1 MAKKIWE
8 RMRDDRLANEE
19 SKQQEVQQA
28 NQDFQNYAQNSAQA
42 TDIWSR
48 VQDKLNLA
56 QTQAPINSFNYIDTK
71 KSIQSRV
78 NEIANM
84 IAPRRTNIFNT
95 METNLMPI
103 LEQQNK
109 EKAEELKNRNFKLK
123 ENPELP
129 VEYTEEQKRK
139 LIPEVVKKVTQPDLG
154 EVTSNFFN
162 DSGRTIENAWIGL
175 KHGVEDSSN
184 YIGSFFTGVQSE
196 NNRMIKRVL
205 DSNLTDEEKRAYI
218 YNNLNSEEANT
229 ERLNAMIENLMPAKN
244 VPQEIYNVLKSGYNE
259 QLEKM
264 KEVFGISDKDS
275 QKYAD
280 IYSKNKDK
288 IDAIAL
294 KDEFE
299 ESRKA
304 EDTKIAENIENQTN
318 IVSRKLAEISPSMG
332 QMLPGMGLSMVNP
345 VLGTTYFTTSA
356 GGGYVRDAE
365 ERGMSPYEA
374 KTYGTIMGFLEGLS
388 EEVITG
394 QQANRILHS
403 FGKRGISTGVLNSTG
418 FNILENVVQEA
429 IMEPAQE
436 LTAELV
442 GGKDKANWDNMQ
454 DRMFNAG
461 LNGGIMGLISNGAT
475 KGLELSG
482 RAYQK
487 IKNGG
492 KLTENEI
499 NNVIQENIK
508 TQGQKE
514 VENIIKQSANEKFNQ
529 IKQATMQN
537 NEQNTQNQQTIL
549 PTQENVSNQN
559 IETKNQLPVQ
569 NNINKQQDELK
580 GRSFEDIVDESM
592 ANYEYEEVKSPLQ
605 NRDIKTIGKDTKTN
619 AYQYDNPEVK
629 PYFQQMAQMLG
640 EDVGNIAS
648 EDNRKTTK
656 GGGIS
661 LNTNISAVK
670 QLKEMGYS
678 YNQIIDGIVNII
690 DDHGKENNALSKKLE
705 ILIDDQLRN
714 GYTNSYG
721 KYISPNE
728 EYINLIS
735 KDNSKVEN
743 NKLPT
748 AENILP
754 VQNKIEITNKDN
766 LISSAKKYN
775 LNYKDL
781 SIENSQKA
789 LEKRGIKARFDEN
802 YFNNESEGGKYILTT
817 DENGNVTREI
827 IINPKA
833 DEKTIIQEMA
843 IHELTHD
850 IIAGKTDKSVKM
862 YNEIKDFLYKDK
874 DFSSKLAQLE
884 EAYLNIKDENGKSV
898 YNRNDSKFN
907 SMIEEEAI
915 AKTLQKKFGTQE
927 EVNRLVNYTPS
938 KARMVYDWIVDKL
951 NKITGGRIEKLYW
964 EDVKNKFERAFSE
977 EGNYKNSGNI
987 ERHYFN
993 NVDYFDE
1000 IEYNKAIPEQLDSK
1014 TWKSIDDSIGREE
1027 LKPGVYETEAFDYA
1041 NDTWKRYTIMYKE
1054 KGEYKIVDSESI
1066 DENDYTEGANNEL
1079 KKYSRET
1086 YTGDEG
1092 TRGNRVYLER
1102 DNKQTKNR
1110 KETAD
1115 DVRLPIRNKEY
1126 SDTNRKNNI
1135 EVNRNKKYEGLEK
1148 SSSFNMPEN
1157 VKDIKNMNEFLR
1169 KAVEN
1174 ETNHE
1179 WKERLKDAKSSNY
1192 TRIDNRRTPLQYK
1205 REIVQQ
1211 YLDYKNGLNNKDIR
1225 YSVSTDGSMK
1235 DNKTGKKV
1243 VLDAETG
1250 SSDKTLLAI
1259 HNLNEEKLKGV
1270 LELGGFPV
1278 PSIAVTNQ
1286 PHTNFGDISVIF
1298 NKNTID
1304 PSINEANK
1312 IYSRD
1317 AYTARTPNVVN
1328 KIIESGLKEVSKNT
1342 GIEEWNLRENYKE
1355 ISIEDAVEKL
1365 RRNENIIDKYLK
1377 EKGIEIEPIYRDFKG
1392 FTHLK
1397 QDSLQDFINK
1407 HKELINL
1414 SYTDKYSTD
1423 TYKKY
1428 YNDVHNLF
1436 VEDIM
1441 KEAKISREEAESFYK
1456 DYPGF
1461 NHWDYFI
1468 RDLNAVQELKGKQQ
1482 LDEYATKEAKEKAVD
1497 VESKEYKDYVKNL
1510 ISPMYGEKYI
1520 RNNKDYYTASGNPRS
1535 FNQRYEEYTLDNIV
1549 KIMNENKGTG
1559 QESTWGVGIN
1569 EIAGDASKRFKNI
1582 EDIKKNEN
1590 LLMTQDEEEH
1600 KQILDKY
1607 NTEFRDIENSI
1618 LDKYS
1623 DSSIDG
1629 YVWREKSIEDAM
1641 KNIAKKMASNKKI
1654 TEQNVISQ
1662 FDKNGIKITENQAQR
1677 VISLIKDLSTLPTNY
1692 FEAKPQRAV
1701 GFDEIDAI
1709 VIPKDVSKEVKQQLK
1724 DRGIKTIE
1732 YDRNNENERAD
1743 ILKSLNE
1750 YKFSKTSES
1759 FDEYLTRR
1767 IGKEG
1772 TRTSLGELKLPTKKQ
1787 ILPTKESSTKT
1798 NTPKKEV
1805 QKTGNLPTKGETINW
1820 TDYEKPNGKIRK
1832 HYRSIIESSNTTAE
1846 AKAIA
1851 KEMMGLDTYTPQS
1864 NESLLQKADKRISMS
1879 EPDAELN
1886 SLLSRAMNNDKV
1898 SDVDIAVGERLIEY
1912 YSKIGDKEHLQDSIH
1927 ATALAGTQ
1935 AGRTVQAMALLNHM
1949 TPQGQLVWL
1958 QRSIDKMNDA
1968 LQNKYRNKS
1977 NTPQFELTQEMTDK
1991 ILNTNS
1997 KEEMFETLDE
2007 VYEELGQQVPKSMSE
2022 KIDEWR
2028 YFSMLANIKTHGR
2041 NMVGN
2046 VAMHMT
2052 QRAKDKVAGII
2063 ESAVST
2069 FKPNMERTHTIMPAS
2084 KEVKQ
2089 FAKNDLKNM
2098 DVQTELG
2105 MNENKYNPQ
2114 SRLQGARKTFKH
2126 DILNNTL
2133 GKLFDLNSN
2142 LLEVEDNIGLKS
2154 MYVKALS
2161 EYITANKID
2170 VNNITDAQLSK
2181 ARQHAIKSSQEA
2193 TFHQASALATAL
2205 NQMGKKNNV
2214 VKFALDSAVPFKK
2227 TPINVAKTGAQ
2238 YSPVGLIKS
2247 AIFDTAQLR
2256 KGKITINQYIDNI
2269 SKGLT
2274 GTGIAFMGYALA
2286 EAGIL
2291 KASGG
2296 DDDKKEQYD
2305 EEQGKQSYSIEI
2317 GGKTYSLDWLSPVG
2331 IPLFIGAETNQQFN
2345 QSKKEKNSK
2354 STDDEESLNKILK
2367 SVSNIMNASANAM
2380 NPMSEMSMVQ
2390 GLTSILSS
2398 YNKENA
2404 VGDMIV
2410 NTGKSYVNQ
2419 FVPTL
2424 LGQVARTT
2432 DDYERTTKSTKTG
2445 TLEKAIDSTVNQIKS
2460 KIPGLRQTLPVKTD
2474 IWGQEVKQSENLPF
2488 RAFNNFVNPAKVQ
2501 DISNDVVD
2509 KELNSL
2515 YAKTKESSIIPK
2527 TIEKTFS
2534 INGTDYRMTNEEF
2547 ANYSK
2552 AYGTTSHNILESL
2565 VKSDEY
2571 RYLTDEQKQK
2581 AIESVYSYA
2590 KEKNKVDYANSV
2602 AEELKTSTLYK
2613 TMQELKTSKN
2623 QSKYLDY
2630 VAQTKGIEKE
2640 SAKNKI
2646 LLESDYDDNVKS
2658 IIYANGTG
2666 NDDKLYSMMQDSVDI
2681 NEYLDYKLKSSNKEF
2696 SADKDSNGKTITNSA
2711 KKKMYSYVN
2720 NQISGRINKLLI
2732 LANNYKLSRGEQNE
2746 ILEYIKDTSDNEDE
2760 VKEKL
2765 KKLSS
2770 NFELRNDKIY
2780 YK

>member
-56 QTQAPINSFNYIDTK
+56 QTQAPTNSFNYIDTK

-139 LIPEVVKKVTQPDLG
+139 LIPEVVRKVTQPDLG

-184 YIGSFFTGVQSE
+184 YIGSFFTGVQSD

-332 QMLPGMGLSMVNP
+332 QMLPGMGLNLINP
-345 VLGTTYFTTSA
+345 VLGTAYFTTSA

-374 KTYGTIMGFLEGLS
+374 KTYGTIMGALEGLS

-394 QQANRILHS
+394 QQANRILNS

-537 NEQNTQNQQTIL
+537 NEQNTQSQQTIL
-549 PTQENVSNQN
+549 PAKENVSNQN
-559 IETKNQLPVQ
+559 IEAKNQLPVQ

-705 ILIDDQLRN
+705 IIIDDQLRN

-862 YNEIKDFLYKDK
+862 YNEVKDFLYKDK

-884 EAYLNIKDENGKSV
+884 EAYLNIKDENGNPV

-915 AKTLQKKFGTQE
+915 AKTLQTKFGTQE

-977 EGNYKNSGNI
+977 EGNYNRENINKFSKEITSDGIEYIKAEPNSFTKSDGSKMTPREVYNSLVGKTINFGDGDSAYILKWLPGKNLYNELFQRYPS
-987 ERHYFN
+987 YFN
-993 NVDYFDE
+993 NIEDVKKLNTDVNYNIQELLENSKNILPNEPDKSNRHKKQGITNFDTRLVNFYDGNNAYQ
-1000 IEYNKAIPEQLDSK
+1000 IEFSIAKLKDGNKVAYAKRQ
-1014 TWKSIDDSIGREE
+1014 
-1027 LKPGVYETEAFDYA
+1027 FDYDD
-1041 NDTWKRYTIMYKE
+1041 NLTQ
-1054 KGEYKIVDSESI
+1054 KIKA
-1066 DENDYTEGANNEL
+1066 DETRSSKSPMNQKPL
-1079 KKYSRET
+1079 SKYSILST
-1086 YTGDEG
+1086 
-1092 TRGNRVYLER
+1092 
-1102 DNKQTKNR
+1102 Q
-1110 KETAD
+1110 
-1115 DVRLPIRNKEY
+1115 
-1126 SDTNRKNNI
+1126 
-1135 EVNRNKKYEGLEK
+1135 
-1148 SSSFNMPEN
+1148 EN
-1157 VKDIKNMNEFLR
+1157 VNSAN
-1169 KAVEN
+1169 
-1174 ETNHE
+1174 
-1179 WKERLKDAKSSNY
+1179 
-1192 TRIDNRRTPLQYK
+1192 IDSMQK
-1205 REIVQQ
+1205 
-1211 YLDYKNGLNNKDIR
+1211 KGK
-1225 YSVSTDGSMK
+1225 YSVSTDGAMK

-1243 VLDAETG
+1243 ILDAETG

-1259 HNLNEEKLKGV
+1259 HNLTEDKLKGV

-1278 PSIAVTNQ
+1278 PSIAITNPNIVSHDQ
-1286 PHTNFGDISVIF
+1286 FGDISVIF
-1298 NKNTID
+1298 NKETINPANELNEVYDRDIWSPTFPQIDYVINTD
-1304 PSINEANK
+1304 NSDK
-1312 IYSRD
+1312 ISRD
-1317 AYTARTPNVVN
+1317 LGVEWWRLNDYAEESKSPEDLVN
-1328 KIIESGLKEVSKNT
+1328 KIIRQDEV
-1342 GIEEWNLRENYKE
+1342 
-1355 ISIEDAVEKL
+1355 
-1365 RRNENIIDKYLK
+1365 IDKYISENGLNYDTKYREADLTKWYNKQDSIKNFIKENNITLDKIKDNTELRNKYFEELRKEFNNDSDEIEAIEKQIDIMNHFLNDNSLERLENLK
-1377 EKGIEIEPIYRDFKG
+1377 RDFEILTTGNNQVIDEYETRKEKVKVAKDNGIEDYIQEKVQSMFGEKGIYNGRDYLTPSG
-1392 FTHLK
+1392 
-1397 QDSLQDFINK
+1397 
-1407 HKELINL
+1407 
-1414 SYTDKYSTD
+1414 
-1423 TYKKY
+1423 
-1428 YNDVHNLF
+1428 
-1436 VEDIM
+1436 
-1441 KEAKISREEAESFYK
+1441 SRRSF
-1456 DYPGF
+1456 
-1461 NHWDYFI
+1461 W
-1468 RDLNAVQELKGKQQ
+1468 Q
-1482 LDEYATKEAKEKAVD
+1482 LHDEY
-1497 VESKEYKDYVKNL
+1497 N
-1510 ISPMYGEKYI
+1510 I
-1520 RNNKDYYTASGNPRS
+1520 
-1535 FNQRYEEYTLDNIV
+1535 DNIV
-1549 KIMNENKGTG
+1549 KALTNQDTISSQNTFMTGFGKINAQMSNKF
-1559 QESTWGVGIN
+1559 S
-1569 EIAGDASKRFKNI
+1569 SI
-1582 EDIKKNEN
+1582 EDIKANEN
-1590 LLMTQDEEEH
+1590 RIMQDTDNSKIEE
-1600 KQILDKY
+1600 Y
-1607 NTEFRDIENSI
+1607 RDIIGDDISDLAEYYKYADEDSLNMQGFTNASESVFDLAKSGDLTEDNFRKI
-1618 LDKYS
+1618 L
-1623 DSSIDG
+1623 
-1629 YVWREKSIEDAM
+1629 ED
-1641 KNIAKKMASNKKI
+1641 
-1654 TEQNVISQ
+1654 NVISSRRVPSKLINRIINNLNNL
-1662 FDKNGIKITENQAQR
+1662 KNLGT
-1677 VISLIKDLSTLPTNY
+1677 DY

-1701 GFDEIDAI
+1701 GFDEIDTI
-1709 VIPKDVSKEVKQQLK
+1709 VIPSDLSNEVKQQLK

-1732 YDRNNENERAD
+1732 YDRNNENEKAD
-1743 ILKSLNE
+1743 IIKSLDE
-1750 YKFSKTSES
+1750 YKFDKTSES
-1759 FDEYLTRR
+1759 FDKYLERR

-1968 LQNKYRNKS
+1968 LQTKYKNKS
-1977 NTPQFELTQEMTDK
+1977 NTPQFELTQEMADK

-1997 KEEMFETLDE
+1997 KEEMFEALDE

-2501 DISNDVVD
+2501 DVSNDIVD

-2547 ANYSK
+2547 AKYSK

-2590 KEKNKVDYANSV
+2590 KEKNKVNYANTV

-2681 NEYLDYKLKSSNKEF
+2681 NEYLDYKLKASNKEF

>member
-8 RMRDDRLANEE
+8 KMRDDRLANEE
-19 SKQQEVQQA
+19 SRQQEVQQA

-56 QTQAPINSFNYIDTK
+56 QTQAPTNSFNYIDTK

-244 VPQEIYNVLKSGYNE
+244 VPQEIYDVLKAGYDE
-259 QLEKM
+259 QLKKM
-264 KEVFGISDKDS
+264 KEEYGFSDKDS

-332 QMLPGMGLSMVNP
+332 QMLPGMGLSMINP

-374 KTYGTIMGFLEGLS
+374 KTYGTIMGTLEGLS
-388 EEVITG
+388 ESVITG

-475 KGLELSG
+475 YGLEKTG
-482 RAYQK
+482 KAYNK
-487 IKNGG
+487 IKNGQA
-492 KLTENEI
+492 LSENEI
-499 NNVIQENIK
+499 NAVIQENVK
-508 TQGQKE
+508 ARGQE
-514 VENIIKQSANEKFNQ
+514 TVENDFKQGANQVFQ
-529 IKQATMQN
+529 QVSTIQ
-537 NEQNTQNQQTIL
+537 NEQSNAQEQQIT
-549 PTQENVSNQN
+549 PPVQENVSNQN
-559 IETKNQLPVQ
+559 VVANNQDRERRLQ
-569 NNINKQQDELK
+569 ELK
-580 GRSFEDIVDESM
+580 NIDTSNMRFIERGKIKTEIRALEQGFNSIEEYQKAEQIKREQ
-592 ANYEYEEVKSPLQ
+592 AQKEYEQRQKEKELEKIEQQQQLEKEIQESNPTKRAQYEIIQKTNPMLDDYHTGIRSPK
-605 NRDIKTIGKDTKTN
+605 DIKTFNEVINDEESFAWGDFSKEDAQNALEQGKITIYSSYPIENGTFVSTSKVQAEDYAGGKGKKV
-619 AYQYDNPEVK
+619 YSKEV
-629 PYFQQMAQMLG
+629 PLG
-640 EDVGNIAS
+640 EVAWINGDEGQYAKVDSLANNQQINNFSGYTQREINNIKSNKISIAQSS
-648 EDNRKTTK
+648 EDISKFVNNSRKISGNFK
-656 GGGIS
+656 MYLGKIKESASNLIKNKLGINVDNYNIS
-661 LNTNISAVK
+661 LKTDDVRKIFKDHGSEKTEIPRGQVPITENDFLNIPDIINNPDSISLEGKSPQGKPAIK
-670 QLKEMGYS
+670 FEK
-678 YNQIIDGIVNII
+678 NIDGNTVVVTYVSDKHNNLEMQTMYKFKNNKKRDSATVLHENQAPGLNTSEMDSGTNLFINNSIPQNNEVVKNDTITNNYEQNS
-690 DDHGKENNALSKKLE
+690 ENNTQNTPGEK
-705 ILIDDQLRN
+705 
-714 GYTNSYG
+714 
-721 KYISPNE
+721 
-728 EYINLIS
+728 INW
-735 KDNSKVEN
+735 
-743 NKLPT
+743 
-748 AENILP
+748 
-754 VQNKIEITNKDN
+754 NKIE
-766 LISSAKKYN
+766 
-775 LNYKDL
+775 
-781 SIENSQKA
+781 
-789 LEKRGIKARFDEN
+789 RP
-802 YFNNESEGGKYILTT
+802 EG
-817 DENGNVTREI
+817 
-827 IINPKA
+827 
-833 DEKTIIQEMA
+833 
-843 IHELTHD
+843 
-850 IIAGKTDKSVKM
+850 
-862 YNEIKDFLYKDK
+862 
-874 DFSSKLAQLE
+874 
-884 EAYLNIKDENGKSV
+884 
-898 YNRNDSKFN
+898 KF
-907 SMIEEEAI
+907 
-915 AKTLQKKFGTQE
+915 
-927 EVNRLVNYTPS
+927 
-938 KARMVYDWIVDKL
+938 
-951 NKITGGRIEKLYW
+951 
-964 EDVKNKFERAFSE
+964 
-977 EGNYKNSGNI
+977 
-987 ERHYFN
+987 
-993 NVDYFDE
+993 
-1000 IEYNKAIPEQLDSK
+1000 
-1014 TWKSIDDSIGREE
+1014 
-1027 LKPGVYETEAFDYA
+1027 
-1041 NDTWKRYTIMYKE
+1041 
-1054 KGEYKIVDSESI
+1054 
-1066 DENDYTEGANNEL
+1066 
-1079 KKYSRET
+1079 
-1086 YTGDEG
+1086 
-1092 TRGNRVYLER
+1092 
-1102 DNKQTKNR
+1102 
-1110 KETAD
+1110 
-1115 DVRLPIRNKEY
+1115 
-1126 SDTNRKNNI
+1126 
-1135 EVNRNKKYEGLEK
+1135 
-1148 SSSFNMPEN
+1148 
-1157 VKDIKNMNEFLR
+1157 
-1169 KAVEN
+1169 
-1174 ETNHE
+1174 
-1179 WKERLKDAKSSNY
+1179 
-1192 TRIDNRRTPLQYK
+1192 
-1205 REIVQQ
+1205 
-1211 YLDYKNGLNNKDIR
+1211 
-1225 YSVSTDGSMK
+1225 
-1235 DNKTGKKV
+1235 
-1243 VLDAETG
+1243 
-1250 SSDKTLLAI
+1250 
-1259 HNLNEEKLKGV
+1259 
-1270 LELGGFPV
+1270 
-1278 PSIAVTNQ
+1278 
-1286 PHTNFGDISVIF
+1286 
-1298 NKNTID
+1298 
-1304 PSINEANK
+1304 
-1312 IYSRD
+1312 
-1317 AYTARTPNVVN
+1317 
-1328 KIIESGLKEVSKNT
+1328 
-1342 GIEEWNLRENYKE
+1342 
-1355 ISIEDAVEKL
+1355 
-1365 RRNENIIDKYLK
+1365 
-1377 EKGIEIEPIYRDFKG
+1377 
-1392 FTHLK
+1392 
-1397 QDSLQDFINK
+1397 
-1407 HKELINL
+1407 
-1414 SYTDKYSTD
+1414 
-1423 TYKKY
+1423 
-1428 YNDVHNLF
+1428 
-1436 VEDIM
+1436 
-1441 KEAKISREEAESFYK
+1441 
-1456 DYPGF
+1456 
-1461 NHWDYFI
+1461 
-1468 RDLNAVQELKGKQQ
+1468 
-1482 LDEYATKEAKEKAVD
+1482 
-1497 VESKEYKDYVKNL
+1497 
-1510 ISPMYGEKYI
+1510 
-1520 RNNKDYYTASGNPRS
+1520 
-1535 FNQRYEEYTLDNIV
+1535 
-1549 KIMNENKGTG
+1549 
-1559 QESTWGVGIN
+1559 
-1569 EIAGDASKRFKNI
+1569 
-1582 EDIKKNEN
+1582 
-1590 LLMTQDEEEH
+1590 
-1600 KQILDKY
+1600 
-1607 NTEFRDIENSI
+1607 
-1618 LDKYS
+1618 
-1623 DSSIDG
+1623 
-1629 YVWREKSIEDAM
+1629 
-1641 KNIAKKMASNKKI
+1641 
-1654 TEQNVISQ
+1654 
-1662 FDKNGIKITENQAQR
+1662 
-1677 VISLIKDLSTLPTNY
+1677 
-1692 FEAKPQRAV
+1692 
-1701 GFDEIDAI
+1701 
-1709 VIPKDVSKEVKQQLK
+1709 
-1724 DRGIKTIE
+1724 
-1732 YDRNNENERAD
+1732 
-1743 ILKSLNE
+1743 
-1750 YKFSKTSES
+1750 
-1759 FDEYLTRR
+1759 
-1767 IGKEG
+1767 
-1772 TRTSLGELKLPTKKQ
+1772 
-1787 ILPTKESSTKT
+1787 
-1798 NTPKKEV
+1798 
-1805 QKTGNLPTKGETINW
+1805 
-1820 TDYEKPNGKIRK
+1820 RK
-1832 HYRSIIESSNTTAE
+1832 HYLSVIESSNTTAE

-1968 LQNKYRNKS
+1968 LQTKYRNKS

-1997 KEEMFETLDE
+1997 KEEMFKALDD

-2041 NMVGN
+2041 NMIGN

-2256 KGKITINQYIDNI
+2256 KGKITVNQYIDNI

-2305 EEQGKQSYSIEI
+2305 EDQGKQSYSIEI

-2501 DISNDVVD
+2501 DVSNDIVD

-2547 ANYSK
+2547 AKYSK

-2666 NDDKLYSMMQDSVDI
+2666 NDDKLYSIMQDSVDI

-2711 KKKMYSYVN
+2711 KKKMYNYVN